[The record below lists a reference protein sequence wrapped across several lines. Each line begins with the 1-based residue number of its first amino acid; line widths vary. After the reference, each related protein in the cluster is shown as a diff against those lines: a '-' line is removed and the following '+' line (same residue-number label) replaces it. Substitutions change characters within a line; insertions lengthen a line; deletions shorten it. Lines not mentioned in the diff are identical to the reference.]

1 VAGRAGDEARCDGAM
16 RRHALQFY
24 RLAHMASGIQT
35 NVTELPESRVR
46 VEAEVPATE
55 VDKRIKQT
63 ASALGRQMR
72 IPGFRK
78 GKVPPPVI
86 IQRMGREVVLDETVR
101 ESLGR
106 WYVEAV
112 DDAGIVTVGDPEL
125 DLGDLPGEGE
135 PLKFTIEIGVRPK
148 ATLGDY
154 TGLEVG
160 KRDADVP
167 DETVER
173 ELEALREQ
181 MAKLE
186 TVERAAGSGDFIVM
200 DYRGEI
206 DGEAFEGGEARDQL
220 LELGSGRL
228 IPGFEEQLEGAK
240 AAEERTVEVTF
251 PDDYQAEHL
260 AGKTARFAVTVKDVK
275 AKELPELDD
284 ELASDAAGFDTL
296 SELKA
301 DIRTRLEEADR
312 ETIEN
317 EFREAVVDA
326 AVANATLDVPHDLVH
341 ARAHEMFEQL
351 MHSLQHRGISKDA
364 YLQIT
369 GKDETELAHEAMP
382 EAEQQLKREA
392 VLAAIVEAE
401 AIEPTDDEVLEAL
414 ESSAEREGTSP
425 KKLLERLKS
434 AGRLEALRTDL
445 AHRQAVDK
453 LVEGAKPIDV
463 AQAQARD
470 DLWTPDKDE
479 KEAAEGSGSEAG
491 GKLWTPGD

>member
-1 VAGRAGDEARCDGAM
+1 
-16 RRHALQFY
+16 
-24 RLAHMASGIQT
+24 
-35 NVTELPESRVR
+35 
-46 VEAEVPATE
+46 
-55 VDKRIKQT
+55 
-63 ASALGRQMR
+63 MR

-86 IQRMGREVVLDETVR
+86 IQRMGREAVLDETVR

-112 DDAGIVTVGDPEL
+112 DEAGIVPVGDPKL
-125 DLGDLPGEGE
+125 DLGDLPAEGQ
-135 PLKFTIEIGVRPK
+135 PLTFSIEIGVRPT

-160 KRDADVP
+160 RRETDVP
-167 DETVER
+167 DETVDR

-186 TVERAAGSGDFIVM
+186 SVERPAGKGDFVVM
-200 DYRGEI
+200 DYKGSI
-206 DGEAFEGGEARDQL
+206 DGEAFAGGEGRDQL

-240 AAEERTVEVTF
+240 PGDERTVEVDF
-251 PDDYQAEHL
+251 PDDYQAEEL
-260 AGKTARFAVTVKDVK
+260 AGKAAQFEVTVKDVK

-284 ELASDAAGFDTL
+284 DLASDAAGFDTL
-296 SELKA
+296 DELKA
-301 DIRTRLEEADR
+301 DIRERLEAADR
-312 ETIEN
+312 DSIES
-317 EFREAVVDA
+317 EYREAVLDAVVD
-326 AVANATLDVPHDLVH
+326 NATVDVPHDLVH

-351 MHSLQHRGISKDA
+351 VHSLSHRGISKEA
-364 YLQIT
+364 YLSIS

-382 EAEQQLKREA
+382 EAEQALKREA
-392 VLAAIVEAE
+392 VLAAVVDAE
-401 AIEPTDDEVLEAL
+401 GIEPTDDELLEAL
-414 ESSAEREGTSP
+414 ESSAEREDTTP

-453 LVEGAKPIDV
+453 LVEGATPIP
-463 AQAQARD
+463 AEQAQARE
-470 DLWTPDKDE
+470 DLWTPDKE
-479 KEAAEGSGSEAG
+479 KESGEGSGSEPR
-491 GKLWTPGD
+491 GKLWTPGN